1 MRWLAV
7 LVVLLAVPLAFLA
20 WLRVSQEDSLGEI
33 EVSIA
38 PSLMEVTESPSLD
51 PQGVAVGIRWG
62 DTQVVP
68 APSWS
73 GLVTDVS
80 AGPGDTVDNG
90 DAVVTID
97 GIPRLAYRSR
107 SPLHR
112 LMRTGD
118 VGADVLTLEYLLNE
132 LGWLDED
139 PDDVYSYATAEAA
152 RDFARTQGIIRPD
165 GTFDPAWVVWIG
177 EQPFEIAEVLAKRG
191 YPAPAPGTDLLL
203 GPQRIDSV
211 GITSPNG
218 DELDLTGKR
227 VIVAADQHLRLVGGT
242 IPSDEL
248 ARLSRLLSSETTE
261 LIGTLELLEPRE
273 VFILPATAIVADSD
287 GGLCVFVQS
296 GGSYASRIVTLG
308 GGRASTVEILDGL
321 GIGDLVL
328 VNPGDVLEEPRCR

>member
-1 MRWLAV
+1 
-7 LVVLLAVPLAFLA
+7 
-20 WLRVSQEDSLGEI
+20 
-33 EVSIA
+33 
-38 PSLMEVTESPSLD
+38 
-51 PQGVAVGIRWG
+51 
-62 DTQVVP
+62 
-68 APSWS
+68 
-73 GLVTDVS
+73 LVTDVS